1 MHTIRTRHS
10 RHSAPRLRFGPRR
23 LYAAFLLAF
32 FALCL
37 GACRPPVIYK
47 SIRTH
52 NAEVNPDHARSIE
65 ISRRVAEV
73 DSVEIRNQ
81 LAETFPEITRERI
94 DSIEFEPDTE
104 FIMGRLSAVVR
115 LRIEYTDQDFDPN
128 PMMDECARLVR
139 EKLDSYKE
147 EDQP

>member
-1 MHTIRTRHS
+1 ML
-10 RHSAPRLRFGPRR
+10 AVLFV
-23 LYAAFLLAF
+23 LL
-32 FALCL
+32 CVSY

-65 ISRRVAEV
+65 ISHTVAEV
-73 DSVEIRNQ
+73 DSIEIRNQ
-81 LAETFPEITRERI
+81 LAEKFPEISRERI

-115 LRIEYTDQDFDPN
+115 LRIEYTDQEFDPN
-128 PMMDECARLVR
+128 PLMDECARLVR
-139 EKLDSYKE
+139 ERLNYYKE
-147 EDQP
+147 QAQP